1 MTGSHLSGGKK
12 GLPQFTC
19 SVYTVVI
26 FFPSL
31 SGDCASFLQR
41 DKTKTNLSKGRLNI
55 RLGGGQEKPWSY
67 LILSTGIINAKLAA

>member
-19 SVYTVVI
+19 SVYGY

-31 SGDCASFLQR
+31 SGDCVSFLQR